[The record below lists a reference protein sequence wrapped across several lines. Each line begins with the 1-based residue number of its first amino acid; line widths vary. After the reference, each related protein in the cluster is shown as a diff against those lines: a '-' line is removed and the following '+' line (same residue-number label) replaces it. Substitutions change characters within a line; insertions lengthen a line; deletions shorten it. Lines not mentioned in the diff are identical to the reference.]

1 MTAIRGCQEGKF
13 TPQLTEIRCPKC
25 GEDVEVFVFLR
36 SEKAGQLAE
45 DAKCDACG
53 HVIPEGTPAESLR

>member
-13 TPQLTEIRCPKC
+13 TPQLMEVRCPEC
-25 GEDVEVFVFLR
+25 GEDIEIFVALR
-36 SEKAGQLAE
+36 SDDAGRLAE

-53 HVIPEGTPAESLR
+53 HVIPEGTPVDKLK